1 MIYHVSFKLPI
12 TIIIFNNGGYC
23 SIKNTQKNYFNKRY
37 LGIDNNSNLDSDALN
52 ALRNLGFRSPD
63 ITKALNKID
72 KDCSLEEKIKLA
84 LKELR

>member
-1 MIYHVSFKLPI
+1 MVDKNDLPI
-12 TIIIFNNGGYC
+12 D
-23 SIKNTQKNYFNKRY
+23 S
-37 LGIDNNSNLDSDALN
+37 DSNLDSDALN
-52 ALRNLGFRSPD
+52 ALRNLGFRSTD